1 MKTSILTVVA
11 FGALAACP
19 PADAQ
24 YYHGYHRHVYPRAS
38 VGVYFGTPY
47 PWYVPPPPPPVYYYP
62 PPVVCSPP
70 VVVREAPTVYIEQ
83 PEAAVPAAPAVSEA
97 PVAQTFEA
105 GYWYYCP
112 ERKAYYPNVA
122 SCPGT
127 WQKVAPTPAPNR

>member
-1 MKTSILTVVA
+1 MKTSILAVA
-11 FGALAACP
+11 ALGALAACP
-19 PADAQ
+19 PALAQ
-24 YYHGYHRHVYPRAS
+24 YYHGYRGHGYPRAS

-62 PPVVCSPP
+62 PPVVYSPP

-83 PEAAVPAAPAVSEA
+83 SEAAAPAAPAVSEA
-97 PVAQTFEA
+97 PITQTFEA

>member
-1 MKTSILTVVA
+1 MKASILA
-11 FGALAACP
+11 PMALAALVACP
-19 PADAQ
+19 PAFAQ
-24 YYHGYHRHVYPRAS
+24 YYHGHPRPRTS
-38 VGVYFGTPY
+38 VGFYFGAPY

-62 PPVVCSPP
+62 PPVVYSPP

-83 PEAAVPAAPAVSEA
+83 GEAIAPAAPAVSEA
-97 PVAQTFEA
+97 PIRQTFEA

-112 ERKAYYPNVA
+112 ERRAYYPSVD

>member
-11 FGALAACP
+11 LGALAASP
-19 PADAQ
+19 LAHAQ
-24 YYHGYHRHVYPRAS
+24 YYHGHPRAS
-38 VGVYFGTPY
+38 VGFYFGTPY

-62 PPVVCSPP
+62 PPVVYSPP

-83 PEAAVPAAPAVSEA
+83 GETIAPVAPVAPAAPTVSEA
-97 PVAQTFEA
+97 PVRQTFEA

-112 ERKAYYPNVA
+112 ERKAYYPNVG

-127 WQKVAPTPAPNR
+127 WQKVAPTPNR